1 MMRREPELYFEPLDA
16 RHFDMVGEWLAQPH
30 VQRWWGDPNHEMAL
44 IREGLVGGEV
54 EAFIVHADGRPVGY
68 VQSWHPANY
77 EEIGWGRLVGDATV
91 GIDIFVGPAD
101 ALGKGLGALIVEAF
115 ARKLLGEGALRVIID
130 PDAENARA
138 IGAYTKA
145 GFVPF
150 RRWSDQEGETVLM
163 EFAA

>member
-1 MMRREPELYFEPLDA
+1 MRREPDLHFEPLDA
-16 RHFDMVGEWLAQPH
+16 CHFDMVGEWLAQLH
-30 VQRWWGDPNHEMAL
+30 VRRWWGDPDHEMAL
-44 IREGLVGGEV
+44 IREGLASGGV
-54 EAFIVHADGRPVGY
+54 EAFIVRIDGRPIAY

-101 ALGKGLGALIVEAF
+101 AVGKGFGALIVEAF
-115 ARKLLGEGALRVIID
+115 ARKLRAEGAPRVIID
-130 PDAENARA
+130 PDAANAGAIRA
-138 IGAYTKA
+138 YAKA

-150 RRWSDQEGETVLM
+150 RRWSDQEGETMLM